1 MLRRAML
8 TAAILCGVASA
19 PALAQCDTSFTLAN
33 RSNAVVNEVY
43 FNPTR
48 LTNWGPDRLGQNVL
62 APGSSV
68 NFRPSPG
75 GNYDFKIVFANG
87 RELERRGVDL
97 CSVSTV
103 TVSGSGIAVQ

>member
-19 PALAQCDTSFTLAN
+19 PALAQCDTSFTLTN

-87 RELERRGVDL
+87 REIERRSVDL